1 MTRCFPV
8 SMLVFQRLGIDTG
21 CGATATLETAAAKA
35 GITTDALMA
44 QLEPCTEDDPPRRDN
59 VVTRASE

>member
-1 MTRCFPV
+1 
-8 SMLVFQRLGIDTG
+8 MLVFQRLGIDTG